1 MRRLMFSILLL
12 PVLALAADSPFDGT
26 WKIDLNTTQFADKS
40 SANAPTFTFKSTPN
54 GLMYSDPSSG
64 ESFDVKFD
72 GKDYPVQGP
81 RGGTVSVNKLNERSI
96 VQTVKR
102 EGKVVRVYYMTV
114 SADGKTASLKT
125 ENTERGFTTTATA
138 IKQ

>member
-1 MRRLMFSILLL
+1 
-12 PVLALAADSPFDGT
+12 
-26 WKIDLNTTQFADKS
+26 
-40 SANAPTFTFKSTPN
+40 
-54 GLMYSDPSSG
+54 
-64 ESFDVKFD
+64 
-72 GKDYPVQGP
+72 
-81 RGGTVSVNKLNERSI
+81 LNERSI

-102 EGKVVRVYYMTV
+102 DGKVVRVYHMTV